1 MIALTKSKMIKRS
14 VTRLPREPGPA
25 GWHEILG
32 TAPSYPKAEGDL
44 TADWLIIG
52 GGFAGL
58 SAAQRLCELRGGDD
72 IILLEAS
79 QIGAGPAGR
88 NSGFMIDLPHE
99 LGDDGYAGAVDGDL
113 KQIALNRHAQAFA
126 TANAQAYDMPEEAVR
141 LTGRVNGA
149 VNDSGKAHND
159 EYATH
164 LDRLGEAYRH
174 LTAADMKEMT
184 GSDFYQSGLFMPGC
198 VMLQPALYIRELAH
212 GLVHKQTH
220 PVSLYEQSPAMSFEQ
235 QADSWLVTT
244 PHASIKAKTIIMA
257 VNGHAESFGFYKNRL
272 MHVFTYAS
280 MTEKLT
286 KAQQKRLG
294 GELSWGIT
302 PADPMGSTIR
312 RHDGAQGNYLVVR
325 NRWSFDPSMEVSDAR
340 IAAFGRDHDRSFA
353 RRFPMLDDVKMAYR
367 WSGHLCLSRNS
378 VPAFGEI
385 ERQWY
390 SACCQNGLG
399 TAKGTL
405 AGIGAV
411 DLATKANSPIVQDLL
426 SYDDPVKL
434 PPKPIATIGANLVIK
449 WRELKAGIEL

>member
-1 MIALTKSKMIKRS
+1 MIALTTSKMIKRS

-159 EYATH
+159 DYATH

-220 PVSLYEQSPAMSFEQ
+220 PVSLYEQSPAISFEQ

-280 MTEKLT
+280 MTEALT
-286 KAQQKRLG
+286 NAQQNRLG

-325 NRWSFDPSMEVSDAR
+325 NRGALTLQWKSQTRALRLLDVTMTDPLPVVSPCLMMSR
-340 IAAFGRDHDRSFA
+340 WPIGG
-353 RRFPMLDDVKMAYR
+353 LGIYAY
-367 WSGHLCLSRNS
+367 HAILCLPLARLN
-378 VPAFGEI
+378 A
-385 ERQWY
+385 
-390 SACCQNGLG
+390 NGILLVVRM
-399 TAKGTL
+399 AL
-405 AGIGAV
+405 A
-411 DLATKANSPIVQDLL
+411 Q
-426 SYDDPVKL
+426 
-434 PPKPIATIGANLVIK
+434 
-449 WRELKAGIEL
+449 LKAHWQASALWI